1 MTARSHKPTR
11 KGTLPA
17 RAGSKADFTE
27 DGPTNVYDPKKH
39 KAPQADAPQQVA
51 TPRPPVVAEP
61 KPQESQKL
69 VAISMK
75 TPADSLES
83 QSFVAVSMKT
93 PGDPLPPKM
102 PQREL
107 PHVKLRAMSEMSR
120 AAQPLNLGNIAPP
133 YDPQEAR
140 KRNMKEYVL
149 WGCIAVILASAI
161 ALVVWFVAT

>member
-1 MTARSHKPTR
+1 MSARTYKPTQ
-11 KGTLPA
+11 KGTPPP
-17 RAGSKADFTE
+17 RDSKTDFTE

-39 KAPQADAPQQVA
+39 KAPAARPAAPPA
-51 TPRPPVVAEP
+51 APEP
-61 KPQESQKL
+61 KPQESQKI

-75 TPADSLES
+75 TPADPNLAP
-83 QSFVAVSMKT
+83 V
-93 PGDPLPPKM
+93 KM
-102 PQREL
+102 PDREL

-120 AAQPLNLGNIAPP
+120 ANQPLQLGNLAPP
-133 YDPQEAR
+133 YNASEAR

>member
-1 MTARSHKPTR
+1 MSQRSHKPTV
-11 KGTLPA
+11 KGTGAP
-17 RAGSKADFTE
+17 RGRESVPGFTG
-27 DGPTNVYDPKKH
+27 DGRPGAKDSKKH
-39 KAPQADAPQQVA
+39 KPAPRASASKPA
-51 TPRPPVVAEP
+51 TPMPPVVAEP
-61 KPQESQKL
+61 KAQEAQKL

-93 PGDPLPPKM
+93 PGAPLPPK
-102 PQREL
+102 PEREM

-120 AAQPLNLGNIAPP
+120 AARPLNLGTIAPP
-133 YDPQEAR
+133 YDPHEAR